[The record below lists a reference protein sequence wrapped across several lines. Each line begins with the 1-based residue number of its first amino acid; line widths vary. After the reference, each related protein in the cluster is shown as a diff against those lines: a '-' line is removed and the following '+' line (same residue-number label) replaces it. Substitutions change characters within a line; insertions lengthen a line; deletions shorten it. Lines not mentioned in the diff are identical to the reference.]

1 MKLNVFVF
9 AAVKDRLGTDRL
21 EIDLPEGSKVACLKE
36 KLASQYPQ
44 LEDLLDH
51 CAISVD
57 HEYGDDA
64 TSLSEGVEIGLIPP
78 VSGG

>member
-1 MKLNVFVF
+1 MKLKVIVF
-9 AAVKDRLGTDRL
+9 AAVKDRLGTDHL
-21 EIDLPEGSKVACLKE
+21 EIDLPERAKVSCLRE
-36 KLASQYPQ
+36 ALTSEYPQ
-44 LEDLLDH
+44 LADLLRH

-64 TSLSEGVEIGLIPP
+64 TVLNEGVEIGLIPP